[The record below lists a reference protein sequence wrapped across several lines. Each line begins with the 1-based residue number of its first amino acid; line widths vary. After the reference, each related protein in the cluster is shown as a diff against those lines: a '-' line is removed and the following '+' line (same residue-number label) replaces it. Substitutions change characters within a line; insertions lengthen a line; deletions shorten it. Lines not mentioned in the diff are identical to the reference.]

1 MISSLVYRDSKLSAV
16 NPPPETLAI
25 LRTEPGVMIWVD
37 LSAPTDS
44 ETKLILEQTFAFHQ
58 LAIEDCVSDSPFPK
72 LEPYDDYL
80 YLVMHAVDYRQD
92 HVFSTTELDLFIGKN
107 FLVTYHREPLRPVD
121 ASLDRFSKSPTIVVR
136 GPDRFAHTI
145 LDFMIEAYKP
155 ALDALHRQ
163 IEGVESGV
171 LSGISAPELFPQV
184 VGLRKQLSQLRQI
197 VRPQREIIVELA
209 QGKYR
214 LIRSVIL
221 PYLRDLSE
229 EMGRIE
235 NQATGWSEQ
244 LILSFR
250 IFLNKSSHEANEG
263 IRVLTAITALTF
275 PALVVGG
282 WFGMNFEHM
291 PELHAKHTYP
301 VAWSLML
308 ASTYAIWLFMR
319 RRKWL

>member
-1 MISSLVYRDSKLSAV
+1 MISSLVYRDSKLAAQ
-16 NPPPETLAI
+16 NPPVESLAAI
-25 LRTEPGVMIWVD
+25 RQEPGVMLWVD
-37 LSAPTDS
+37 LAAPTEE
-44 ETKLILEQTFAFHQ
+44 ETRLVLEQTFGFHQ

-80 YLVMHAVDYRQD
+80 YLVMHAVDYRQNE
-92 HVFSTTELDLFIGKN
+92 VFRTTELDLFIGKN
-107 FLVTYHREPLRPVD
+107 FLVTFHREPLRPID
-121 ASLDRFSKSPTIVVR
+121 ASLERFGKNSGLVVR

-145 LDFMIEAYKP
+145 LDFMIEGYKP
-155 ALDALHRQ
+155 ALDALHRR
-163 IEGVESGV
+163 IEAVEAGV
-171 LSGISAPELFPQV
+171 LGGIGAAELFPQV
-184 VGLRKQLSQLRQI
+184 VKLRKQLSQLHQI
-197 VRPQREIIVELA
+197 VRPQREIVVELA
-209 QGKYR
+209 QGKNR

-235 NQATGWSEQ
+235 SQATSWSEQ

-250 IFLNKSSHEANEG
+250 IYLNKSSHEANEG

-291 PELHAKHTYP
+291 PELHARHTYP
-301 VAWSLML
+301 AAWALML